1 MGVEGGG
8 LSSLHLQLLPHQ
20 WSSASITTG
29 FYKQASGKKKKKK
42 KKSLADTTHLAM
54 LKTFVFTGRILAH
67 YLIIDCVYLV
77 K

>member
-1 MGVEGGG
+1 MLTWKWRGGAVIPPSAGSPPSVE
-8 LSSLHLQLLPHQ
+8 LSQHHRCKTEL
-20 WSSASITTG
+20 G
-29 FYKQASGKKKKKK
+29 FYKQA
-42 KKSLADTTHLAM
+42 LADAAHLAM